1 MQEYTSNSTFNLNS
15 FNKRQNEVK
24 FIHQPQFY
32 LSRNEE
38 LAILRLLTRPM
49 TIYLIEDDT
58 IYADFIKKSLSSN
71 AEYTIKAFASAE
83 DGLTALDAALPDVL
97 IIDYKLPGMSG
108 IDLYEKIKSRLKANN
123 KVVMLSSLDDGNMV
137 LNFIQ
142 RGVRDYVIKD
152 ENVIESLQAVLSGNE
167 DDYYLFN

>member
-1 MQEYTSNSTFNLNS
+1 M
-15 FNKRQNEVK
+15 RQ
-24 FIHQPQFY
+24 PLFY

-49 TIYLIEDDT
+49 IIYLIEDDT

-71 AEYTIKAFASAE
+71 ADYDIKAFASAE
-83 DGLTALDAALPDVL
+83 DGLTALASTIPDVL

-108 IDLYEKIKSRLKANN
+108 IDLYEKVKPRLKENN

-152 ENVIESLQAVLSGNE
+152 ENVIDSLKAVLSGNE
-167 DDYYLFN
+167 DDYFLFN

>member
-1 MQEYTSNSTFNLNS
+1 
-15 FNKRQNEVK
+15 
-24 FIHQPQFY
+24 
-32 LSRNEE
+32 
-38 LAILRLLTRPM
+38 M

-83 DGLTALDAALPDVL
+83 EGLTALASTIPDVL
-97 IIDYKLPGMSG
+97 IIDYKLPGISG
-108 IDLYEKIKSRLKANN
+108 IDLYEKIKSRLNKDN